1 MGKSSFLGKIQ
12 LIGRGMDMT
21 NENSK
26 QSMMSEEGSLHNT
39 AADDRRRAQRR
50 EAHDRRDMIRFELEK
65 EDRRS
70 SKDRRSTVT
79 NWGTDQPV

>member
-1 MGKSSFLGKIQ
+1 MSN
-12 LIGRGMDMT
+12 D
-21 NENSK
+21 NSN

-39 AADDRRRAQRR
+39 GADDRRRAHRR

-70 SKDRRSTVT
+70 GKDRRSTVT